1 MKITI
6 GGDLSVTDEN
16 FELFN
21 AGMSQKLFNDVIDV
35 FKNSDKSIVNLECA
49 LTDKDTPI
57 KKFGPNL
64 KGPINTAE
72 TMKNAGVTNCVLSNN
87 HIFDFGKPGLYDTL
101 SALDKVGIAYTGIG
115 ENSSDARKNMIL
127 SDGKIKVAVLSVCEH
142 EYSYALPDRVGARE
156 YDPYDTSD
164 DIVKAKENADYVI
177 VIYHG
182 GKEYCRYPSP
192 RLLKLC
198 RSMIKHGA
206 DVVLCQHSHCIGCYE
221 NFGKGHILYGQG
233 NFHFA
238 EKDPGISDLD
248 MWDTGLIVSLDF
260 TDECKISF
268 IPTVAENGTIK
279 LADGALKKRL
289 LDEFAKRNDKLN
301 GGEWL
306 CEWKKFCEE
315 NKDAYIQPLIDRDLD
330 KFGHYLD
337 CEAHTDVW
345 RELFK
350 TYNWTNEK

>member
-127 SDGKIKVAVLSVCEH
+127 SDGKIKVAVLAVCEH
-142 EYSYALPDRVGARE
+142 EYS
-156 YDPYDTSD
+156 
-164 DIVKAKENADYVI
+164 
-177 VIYHG
+177 
-182 GKEYCRYPSP
+182 
-192 RLLKLC
+192 
-198 RSMIKHGA
+198 
-206 DVVLCQHSHCIGCYE
+206 
-221 NFGKGHILYGQG
+221 
-233 NFHFA
+233 
-238 EKDPGISDLD
+238 
-248 MWDTGLIVSLDF
+248 
-260 TDECKISF
+260 
-268 IPTVAENGTIK
+268 
-279 LADGALKKRL
+279 
-289 LDEFAKRNDKLN
+289 
-301 GGEWL
+301 
-306 CEWKKFCEE
+306 
-315 NKDAYIQPLIDRDLD
+315 
-330 KFGHYLD
+330 
-337 CEAHTDVW
+337 
-345 RELFK
+345 
-350 TYNWTNEK
+350 